1 MLLIWDI
8 HINARFQDKIIE
20 QLDTYVHQHSDEKH
34 IIFCGDFVYHFS
46 YDRNAL
52 LALYHFFLQLL
63 QEGKYL
69 YILAGNHDRLGN
81 SFVFEEAKK
90 AFEIV
95 NSITHDQG
103 KIFFITQ
110 PQTHDIEG
118 QKTLFLPYTIDANRL
133 SPLIFTPSLAGK
145 GEWGGFAKLPPN
157 IQGTIDLLKQST
169 NKNEQLS
176 AAVNEYLRWAIT
188 NEKNL
193 LVIHHYYINNTK
205 FPGQKSKFNYKDV
218 ALHEDILKQT
228 NIKHISWHL
237 HQSFA
242 HGNYVCLGSVRSTTP
257 LEANQNKFL
266 FKYKDGILEATQSDI
281 NPYIVVKQGTW
292 SFSQADL
299 EEKIKTILEENKKNL
314 SSDFR
319 NITFVE
325 NPPELKNVSLSIKT
339 DTIDYQ
345 NIDEYIAPEL
355 RVQIKDI
362 KLKKE
367 SIELNELLE
376 NFEISAKNL
385 STGFADWKDILK
397 SYLMKKHGDE
407 YDRYEKK
414 LKELKL
420 L

>member
-20 QLDTYVHQHSDEKH
+20 QLDNYVHQHPDEKH

-52 LALYHFFLQLL
+52 LALYHFFLELL

-69 YILAGNHDRLGN
+69 YILAGNHDWLGN

-90 AFEIV
+90 AFAIV
-95 NSITHDQG
+95 NEITHEQG

-110 PQTHDIEG
+110 PQTYDIEG
-118 QKTLFLPYTIDANRL
+118 QKTLFLPYTIDVKNME
-133 SPLIFTPSLAGK
+133 TK
-145 GEWGGFAKLPPN
+145 KVELPIN
-157 IQGTIDLLKQST
+157 IQWTIDLLKQST
-169 NKNEQLS
+169 NKNELLS
-176 AAVNEYLRWAIT
+176 ASVNEYLWSAIAG
-188 NEKNL
+188 EKDL

-205 FPGQKSKFNYKDV
+205 FPGQKSKFTYKDV

-228 NIKHISWHL
+228 DIKLISWHL

-266 FKYKDGILEATQSDI
+266 FQYKNGILEATQSDI
-281 NPYIVVKQGTW
+281 NPYIIVEQGTW
-292 SFSQADL
+292 SFSQSDL
-299 EEKIKTILEENKKNL
+299 EAKIKNILEENKKNL

-319 NITFVE
+319 KITFVD
-325 NPPELKNVSLSIKT
+325 NPPELKNISLSIKT
-339 DTIDYQ
+339 DAIDYQ

-397 SYLMKKHGDE
+397 SYLMKKHADE
-407 YDRYEKK
+407 YEKYEKK

>member
-1 MLLIWDI
+1 MLLIGDI
-8 HINARFQDKIIE
+8 HINARFQEKIIG
-20 QLDTYVHQHSDEKH
+20 QIKTYIQSHTTERH
-34 IIFCGDFVYHFS
+34 IIFTGDYVYHFS

-52 LALYHFFLQLL
+52 LTLYQLFLELVA
-63 QEGKYL
+63 EGKQIYV
-69 YILAGNHDRLGN
+69 LAGNHDRLGN

-95 NSITHDQG
+95 NSISHDQG
-103 KIFFITQ
+103 KIFFITT
-110 PQTHDIEG
+110 PQTHNIEG
-118 QKTLFLPYTIDANRL
+118 QKILFLPYMIIQRRDDDLLRL
-133 SPLIFTPSLAGK
+133 QNIPI
-145 GEWGGFAKLPPN
+145 N
-157 IQGTIDLLKQST
+157 IQWTINLLAQST

-176 AAVNEYLRWAIT
+176 AAVNEYLRSAIAG
-188 NEKNL
+188 KQDL
-193 LVIHHYYINNTK
+193 LIIHHYYINNTK

-218 ALHEDILKQT
+218 ALHEDILKQP
-228 NIKHISWHL
+228 NIKLISWHL

-266 FKYKDGILEATQSDI
+266 FKYKDGKLEATQNDI
-281 NPYIVVKQGTW
+281 NPYIIIEQGSW
-292 SFSQADL
+292 PFNQSDL
-299 EEKIKTILEENKKNL
+299 EAKNQNILEENKKKL
-314 SSDFR
+314 KSDSR
-319 NITFVE
+319 NVTFID
-325 NPPELKNVSLSIKT
+325 NPAELKNISLSIKT
-339 DTIDYQ
+339 DNIDYQ
-345 NIDEYIAPEL
+345 NIDEYISPEL

-385 STGFADWKDILK
+385 STWFADWKDILK

-407 YDRYEKK
+407 YDNYEKK

>member
-20 QLDTYVHQHSDEKH
+20 QLDTYVHQHRDEKH

-52 LALYHFFLQLL
+52 LALYHFFLELL

-69 YILAGNHDRLGN
+69 YILAGNHDWLGN
-81 SFVFEEAKK
+81 SFVFEEARK

-95 NSITHDQG
+95 NSITHEQG

-110 PQTHDIEG
+110 PQTYDIEG
-118 QKTLFLPYTIDANRL
+118 QKTLFLPYTIDVKNME
-133 SPLIFTPSLAGK
+133 TK
-145 GEWGGFAKLPPN
+145 KVELPIN
-157 IQGTIDLLKQST
+157 IQWTIDLLRHST
-169 NKNEQLS
+169 NKNELIS
-176 AAVNEYLRWAIT
+176 AAVNEYLRSYIT
-188 NEKNL
+188 DQKDL

-228 NIKHISWHL
+228 NIKQISWHL

-242 HGNYVCLGSVRSTTP
+242 HSNYVCLGSVRSTTP

-266 FKYKDGILEATQSDI
+266 FQYKNGILEATQSDI
-281 NPYIVVKQGTW
+281 NPYITVEQWDW
-292 SFSQADL
+292 SFSQSDL
-299 EEKIKTILEENKKNL
+299 EAKIKNILEENKNNL
-314 SSDFR
+314 KSDFR
-319 NITFVE
+319 KISFID
-325 NPPELKNVSLSIKT
+325 NPPELKNISLSIKT
-339 DTIDYQ
+339 DAIDYQ
-345 NIDEYIAPEL
+345 NIDEYISPEL

-385 STGFADWKDILK
+385 STWFADRKDILK

-407 YDRYEKK
+407 YEKYEKK

>member
-1 MLLIWDI
+1 MLLVWDI

-20 QLDTYVHQHSDEKH
+20 QLDTYVHQHADEKH

-52 LALYHFFLQLL
+52 LALYHLFLQLL

-69 YILAGNHDRLGN
+69 YILAGNHDWLGN

-118 QKTLFLPYTIDANRL
+118 QKILFLPYTIDVKNMETKKA
-133 SPLIFTPSLAGK
+133 
-145 GEWGGFAKLPPN
+145 ELPIN
-157 IQGTIDLLKQST
+157 IQWTIDLLRQST
-169 NKNEQLS
+169 NKNELLS
-176 AAVNEYLRWAIT
+176 AAVNEYLRSAIAG
-188 NEKNL
+188 KKDV

-228 NIKHISWHL
+228 NIKLISWHL
-237 HQSFA
+237 HQSFV

-266 FKYKDGILEATQSDI
+266 FQYKNGKLEATQSDI
-281 NPYIVVKQGTW
+281 NPYIVVEQWTW
-292 SFSQADL
+292 SFSESDL
-299 EEKIKTILEENKKNL
+299 EAKIKNILEDNKKNL
-314 SSDFR
+314 NSDFWK
-319 NITFVE
+319 IEFID
-325 NPPELKNVSLSIKT
+325 NPAELKNISLSIKT
-339 DTIDYQ
+339 DAIDYQ
-345 NIDEYIAPEL
+345 NIDEYISPEL

-407 YDRYEKK
+407 YDKYEKK

>member
-20 QLDTYVHQHSDEKH
+20 QLDSYVHQHTDEKH

-69 YILAGNHDRLGN
+69 YILAGNHDWLGN
-81 SFVFEEAKK
+81 LFVFEEAKK

-110 PQTHDIEG
+110 PQTHNIEG
-118 QKTLFLPYTIDANRL
+118 QKMLFLPYTIDVKNMETKKA
-133 SPLIFTPSLAGK
+133 
-145 GEWGGFAKLPPN
+145 ELPIN
-157 IQGTIDLLKQST
+157 IQWTIDLLRQST
-169 NKNEQLS
+169 NKNELLS
-176 AAVNEYLRWAIT
+176 AAVNEYLWSAIAG
-188 NEKNL
+188 EKDL

-228 NIKHISWHL
+228 NIKLISWHL

-266 FKYKDGILEATQSDI
+266 FQYRNGTLEATQSDI
-281 NPYIVVKQGTW
+281 NPYIVVEQWTW
-292 SFSQADL
+292 SFSQSDL
-299 EEKIKTILEENKKNL
+299 EAKIKNILEENKKNL
-314 SSDFR
+314 HSDFR
-319 NITFVE
+319 NISFID
-325 NPPELKNVSLSIKT
+325 NPPELKNISLSIKT
-339 DTIDYQ
+339 DAIDYQ
-345 NIDEYIAPEL
+345 NIDEYISPEL

-397 SYLMKKHGDE
+397 SYLMKKHGNE
-407 YDRYEKK
+407 YDKYEKK

>member
-20 QLDTYVHQHSDEKH
+20 QLDTYVHQHRDEKH
-34 IIFCGDFVYHFS
+34 IIFCWDFVYHFS

-52 LALYHFFLQLL
+52 LALYHFFLELL

-69 YILAGNHDRLGN
+69 YILAGNHDWLGN
-81 SFVFEEAKK
+81 SFVFEEARK
-90 AFEIV
+90 AFAIV
-95 NSITHDQG
+95 NEITHEQG

-110 PQTHDIEG
+110 PQTYDIEG
-118 QKTLFLPYTIDANRL
+118 QKTLFLPYTIDVKNME
-133 SPLIFTPSLAGK
+133 TK
-145 GEWGGFAKLPPN
+145 KVELPIN
-157 IQGTIDLLKQST
+157 IQWTIDLLRHST
-169 NKNEQLS
+169 NKNELIS
-176 AAVNEYLRWAIT
+176 AAVNEYLRSYISD
-188 NEKNL
+188 KKDL

-205 FPGQKSKFNYKDV
+205 FPGQKSIFNYKDV

-228 NIKHISWHL
+228 NIKSISWHL

-266 FKYKDGILEATQSDI
+266 FQYKNGILEATQSDI
-281 NPYIVVKQGTW
+281 NPYITVEQWDW
-292 SFSQADL
+292 SFSQSDL
-299 EEKIKTILEENKKNL
+299 EAKIKTILEDNKKNL

-319 NITFVE
+319 KISFID
-325 NPPELKNVSLSIKT
+325 NPPELKNISLSIKT
-339 DTIDYQ
+339 DAIDYQ

-355 RVQIKDI
+355 RIQIKDV

-385 STGFADWKDILK
+385 STWFADRKDILK

-407 YDRYEKK
+407 YDKYEKK